1 MLFALVVFSYIL
13 LHESQNC
20 NCTLATGM
28 VSAMTGAPISGR
40 SNSSRKL
47 RTILT
52 FCVRL
57 VVDLDHAEVGATEK
71 PCFEEGEEAEI
82 EPTDAFGCLQFW
94 IYLKTCPESTL
105 SVIP

>member
-13 LHESQNC
+13 LHESKNC

-71 PCFEEGEEAEI
+71 PCFEEGEKRKSNPLMPLGAYNSGYI
-82 EPTDAFGCLQFW
+82 
-94 IYLKTCPESTL
+94 
-105 SVIP
+105 